1 MASILG
7 GVLGTAISTAI
18 NAATSAAN
26 AAANKNQN
34 NNSSSSSSPSSSTS
48 KAPSNYS
55 GSATG
60 IGVYDD
66 YQQQIKDQMNAN
78 SQAWYN
84 ASTQE
89 EKDALHAQNQYL
101 AGLLG
106 GNVSYDKGYWTGSA
120 GAPQAPSIPQY
131 TPTDNSAYLEEM
143 AAAYLEQQ
151 KEALKQA
158 YESNLSDLQAEQD
171 KLGANYQ
178 SARNQEAASN
188 ALSRQRWNET
198 AAAYGLNSGTAG
210 QAQLSYANQLQ
221 SDLSALQAAE
231 TAANAE
237 IERQRTNLGKEYQ
250 SAMTQAIA
258 ENNYQLYQQLY
269 NEAVRVD
276 QALQSQS
283 QFNASLALQQY
294 QAALDKYYNDQNFTY
309 TQQQNNRNEQLAAAE
324 LLAQAGDYSAYG
336 ELFGWDD
343 SKIQQMNNAWKAA
356 NTPIISSGSG
366 GSTGSSVS
374 NSYRDPL
381 LAAYNAGAKT
391 EEQAYRYL
399 ISAGYSD
406 TEAMNMASAFE
417 DEFGI
422 GSESPVYEPMTETEF
437 RVVFL
442 NAVREFMN
450 NGQRDAAAE
459 YINAHALTEDQI
471 LQLNQM
477 LQTTYGFGVEDL

>member
-7 GVLGTAISTAI
+7 DALGTAISTAI
-18 NAATSAAN
+18 SAAASAAN
-26 AAANKNQN
+26 AAAGKKPG
-34 NNSSSSSSPSSSTS
+34 SSSPGSSSASSASAS
-48 KAPSNYS
+48 KAPSGYS

-60 IGVYDD
+60 VGVYDG

-78 SQAWYN
+78 SRAWYS

-210 QAQLSYANQLQ
+210 QAQLSYANRLQ

-250 SAMTQAIA
+250 SAMTQA
-258 ENNYQLYQQLY
+258 
-269 NEAVRVD
+269 
-276 QALQSQS
+276 
-283 QFNASLALQQY
+283 
-294 QAALDKYYNDQNFTY
+294 
-309 TQQQNNRNEQLAAAE
+309 
-324 LLAQAGDYSAYG
+324 
-336 ELFGWDD
+336 
-343 SKIQQMNNAWKAA
+343 
-356 NTPIISSGSG
+356 
-366 GSTGSSVS
+366 ST
-374 NSYRDPL
+374 L
-381 LAAYNAGAKT
+381 
-391 EEQAYRYL
+391 
-399 ISAGYSD
+399 
-406 TEAMNMASAFE
+406 
-417 DEFGI
+417 
-422 GSESPVYEPMTETEF
+422 
-437 RVVFL
+437 
-442 NAVREFMN
+442 
-450 NGQRDAAAE
+450 
-459 YINAHALTEDQI
+459 
-471 LQLNQM
+471 
-477 LQTTYGFGVEDL
+477 